1 VEPSIS
7 GSLAVGLSLLTMSDL
22 EVHPFWKSLGLS
34 WHPLRQSS
42 SLGDPSQFPSVG
54 YFPSVPWE
62 TQASLALQC
71 LQRQVTATTATSTLR
86 QSQTPACIPPTPG
99 TEVSSQGGSNEGFC
113 ISNLLSNDSGRKI
126 LVLYWYFFYTFEI
139 ISKFKKYIY
148 FTIYLHLKT

>member
-1 VEPSIS
+1 
-7 GSLAVGLSLLTMSDL
+7 
-22 EVHPFWKSLGLS
+22 
-34 WHPLRQSS
+34 
-42 SLGDPSQFPSVG
+42 
-54 YFPSVPWE
+54 
-62 TQASLALQC
+62 